1 MRYIKEERLIEKI
14 KNDEIQDNQQFE
26 VKTIQTDTKI
36 FTYDR
41 KNKKLCWNNEIWLSL
56 DYKRDGL
63 KRIIKQL

>member
-1 MRYIKEERLIEKI
+1 MRYIKEEQLIEKI

-41 KNKKLCWNNEIWLSL
+41 KNKKLYWNNEICLSL

-63 KRIIKQL
+63 KRTIKQL

>member
-26 VKTIQTDTKI
+26 VKTIQTDIRIYTYNKETKQ
-36 FTYDR
+36 
-41 KNKKLCWNNEIWLSL
+41 LHWNNDICLNL
-56 DYKRDGL
+56 NYKRDGF

>member
-1 MRYIKEERLIEKI
+1 MYIKEERLIEKI

-36 FTYDR
+36 YTYDR
-41 KNKKLCWNNEIWLSL
+41 KNKKLCLNNEIWLSL

>member
-14 KNDEIQDNQQFE
+14 KKDEIQDNQQFE
-26 VKTIQTDTKI
+26 VKTIQTDTEI

-41 KNKKLCWNNEIWLSL
+41 KNKQLCLNNGICLSL
-56 DYKRDGL
+56 DCKRDGL